1 MMLDTQID
9 DSDPR
14 LQKRYYF
21 EDTSLRRFTTAT
33 ITTVFRSMAVIH
45 TRGIEKLP
53 LSGPVILAANH
64 LTNFDVFP
72 MQIVLP
78 RLIFYM
84 GKAELFKNPLLD
96 AYLRRLGA
104 FPVQRGAKDEWA
116 LEHACKVLE
125 HGQVLGMFP
134 EGTRSKG
141 YGLRTAKTGIARL
154 ALATGAPIVPMA
166 ITGTHRMFRRFP
178 RRTRLTITL
187 GDPIFPQPKDTTL
200 GLTDQAMFALAGLLP
215 PKLRG
220 EYAQHPAGFD

>member
-1 MMLDTQID
+1 MTLEHQID

-14 LQKRYYF
+14 LSKRYYF
-21 EDTSLRRFTTAT
+21 EDTGLRRFTTAALT
-33 ITTVFRSMAVIH
+33 ALFGGLAVIH
-45 TRGIEKLP
+45 ARGLEMLP

-104 FPVQRGAKDEWA
+104 FPVQRGAKDDWA
-116 LEHACKVLE
+116 LQHARKVLE

-141 YGLRTAKTGIARL
+141 RGLRTAKTGIARL
-154 ALATGAPIVPMA
+154 SQATGAPIVPLA

-178 RRTRLTITL
+178 RRTRVTITL
-187 GDPIFPQPKDTTL
+187 GDPIFPQPEDTAL
-200 GLTDQAMFALAGLLP
+200 GLTDQAMFALAALLP

-220 EYAQHPAGFD
+220 VYAQHPAGFD

>member
-1 MMLDTQID
+1 MTLETQID
-9 DSDPR
+9 EFDPR
-14 LQKRYYF
+14 LHKRYYF
-21 EDTSLRRFTTAT
+21 EDTHMRRFTTELAT
-33 ITTVFRSMAVIH
+33 MIFRGLAVIH

-53 LSGPVILAANH
+53 ISGPVILAANH

-84 GKAELFKNPLLD
+84 GKAELFKNPLMD

-104 FPVQRGAKDEWA
+104 FPVQRGAKDDWA
-116 LEHACKVLE
+116 LEQARKVLE

-141 YGLRTAKTGIARL
+141 RGLRTAKTGIARL
-154 ALATGAPIVPMA
+154 ALATGAPIVPLA

-187 GDPIFPQPKDTTL
+187 GDPIFPQPKDTAL
-200 GLTDQAMFALAGLLP
+200 GLTDQAMFALAELLP

-220 EYAQHPAGFD
+220 VYAQHPAGFD

>member
-1 MMLDTQID
+1 MTLETQIE

-14 LQKRYYF
+14 QNKHYYF
-21 EDTSLRRFTTAT
+21 EDTQLRRFTTIAFT
-33 ITTVFRSMAVIH
+33 ALFRGLAVIH
-45 TRGIEKLP
+45 ARGLEKLP

-72 MQIVLP
+72 LQIVLP

-96 AYLRRLGA
+96 AYLRRLGG

-116 LEHACKVLE
+116 LQHARKVLE

-141 YGLRTAKTGIARL
+141 NGLRPAKTGIARL
-154 ALATGAPIVPMA
+154 SLATGAPIIPLA
-166 ITGTHRMFRRFP
+166 LTGTQRMFRRFP
-178 RRTRLTITL
+178 RRTRITITL
-187 GDPIFPQPKDTTL
+187 GDPIFPKPHDTVL
-200 GLTDQAMFALAGLLP
+200 GLTDQSMFALASLLP

-220 EYAQHPAGFD
+220 VYAQHPAGFD

>member
-1 MMLDTQID
+1 MTLETQID
-9 DSDPR
+9 ESDPR
-14 LQKRYYF
+14 MHKRYYF
-21 EDTSLRRFTTAT
+21 EDTSLRR
-33 ITTVFRSMAVIH
+33 ITTVTLTAVFRGLAVIH
-45 TRGIEKLP
+45 TRNIEKLP

-84 GKAELFKNPLLD
+84 GKAELFKNPLMD

-116 LEHACKVLE
+116 LEHARKVLE

-141 YGLRTAKTGIARL
+141 RGLRTAKTGIARL
-154 ALATGAPIVPMA
+154 ALATGAPIVPLA
-166 ITGTHRMFRRFP
+166 ITGTQRMFRRFP

-187 GDPIFPQPKDTTL
+187 GDPIFPQPKDTAL
-200 GLTDQAMFALAGLLP
+200 GLTDQAMFALAELLP

-220 EYAQHPAGFD
+220 VYAQHPAGFD

>member
-1 MMLDTQID
+1 MTLETQID
-9 DSDPR
+9 ESDPR
-14 LQKRYYF
+14 MHKRYYF
-21 EDTSLRRFTTAT
+21 EDTRLRR
-33 ITTVFRSMAVIH
+33 ITTVTLTAAFRGLAVIH
-45 TRGIEKLP
+45 TRNIEKLP

-84 GKAELFKNPLLD
+84 GKAELFNNPLID

-116 LEHACKVLE
+116 LEHARKVLE

-141 YGLRTAKTGIARL
+141 RGLRTAKTGVARL
-154 ALATGAPIVPMA
+154 ALATGAPIVPLA

-187 GDPIFPQPKDTTL
+187 GDPIFPQPKDTAL
-200 GLTDQAMFALAGLLP
+200 GLTDQAMFALAELLP

-220 EYAQHPAGFD
+220 VYAQRPAGFD

>member
-1 MMLDTQID
+1 MALDTPIE

-14 LQKRYYF
+14 LHKRYYF
-21 EDTSLRRFTTAT
+21 EDTQLRRFTTVVLTAA
-33 ITTVFRSMAVIH
+33 FRSLAVIH
-45 TRGIEKLP
+45 SRGVEKLP

-84 GKAELFKNPLLD
+84 GKAELFENPLMD

-116 LEHACKVLE
+116 LEHARKVLE
-125 HGQVLGMFP
+125 HGLVLGMFP
-134 EGTRSKG
+134 EGTRSQG
-141 YGLRTAKTGIARL
+141 RGLRPAKTGVARL
-154 ALATGAPIVPMA
+154 SLATGAPIVPVA

-178 RRTRLTITL
+178 RRTRVTVTL
-187 GDPIFPQPKDTTL
+187 GDPIFPQAKDTAL
-200 GLTDQAMFALAGLLP
+200 GLTDQVMFALAELLP

-220 EYAQHPAGFD
+220 VYAQHPAGFD